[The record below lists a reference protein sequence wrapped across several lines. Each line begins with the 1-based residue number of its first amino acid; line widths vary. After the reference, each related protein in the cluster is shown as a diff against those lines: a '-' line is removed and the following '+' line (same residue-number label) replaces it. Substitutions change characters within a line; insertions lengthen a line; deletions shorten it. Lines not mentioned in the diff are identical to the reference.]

1 LVTDRIPP
9 ARLDERLLAS
19 GAAESL
25 AVAHGLILAGR
36 VFVDGRR
43 ADKAG
48 MRVAAASAVSVAP
61 KPHPYVSRGG
71 LKLEAALGAF
81 SIEPREKI
89 ALDVGASTGGF
100 TDCLLRAGAARVH
113 AVDTGYGQMDAGLRA
128 DPRVV
133 LHERMNARR
142 LDRSVIA
149 DPIEV
154 AAVDVSFISARL
166 ILPAVA
172 PLLAP
177 GARAVVLV
185 KPQFEAR
192 RSEVRRGGIVDDGE
206 VRARVVA
213 EVSAAAEG
221 LGLERLGVIESPIR
235 GARGNVEFLLGLA
248 KR

>member
-1 LVTDRIPP
+1 
-9 ARLDERLLAS
+9 
-19 GAAESL
+19 
-25 AVAHGLILAGR
+25 
-36 VFVDGRR
+36 
-43 ADKAG
+43 
-48 MRVAAASAVSVAP
+48 
-61 KPHPYVSRGG
+61 
-71 LKLEAALGAF
+71 
-81 SIEPREKI
+81 
-89 ALDVGASTGGF
+89 
-100 TDCLLRAGAARVH
+100 
-113 AVDTGYGQMDAGLRA
+113 
-128 DPRVV
+128 
-133 LHERMNARR
+133 
-142 LDRSVIA
+142 VIA